1 MMGKPQPAAPKNRH
15 QPRWLATAKDD
26 RRRRRKGRK
35 ECLQNAEEEQKKT
48 ISTGSNRPS
57 GYSFGTALTY
67 AVMTSGKPYDSTKGA
82 LANG

>member
-57 GYSFGTALTY
+57 GYSFGTALTPCRDPLSAIRY
-67 AVMTSGKPYDSTKGA
+67 PLSAIR
-82 LANG
+82 

>member
-57 GYSFGTALTY
+57 GYSFGTALTRLNH
-67 AVMTSGKPYDSTKGA
+67 T
-82 LANG
+82 